1 MVMELN
7 HLGSTPHP
15 QFTPQPESLQV
26 LHLCLSQNLRRFDV
40 PLLQRL
46 ARHQVVA
53 TWEYQ
58 QSPDEGSDLALVLCA
73 LDHYLQHIDQPIHLI
88 GHGLAGM
95 VAWLYA
101 SRYPAKISSVVL
113 LSVGHD
119 LSYSWHSH
127 YYSDYYQL
135 FLNSLS
141 YGNHHPEISF
151 GCPCHANDPDG
162 WDKVTPDDEMI
173 RPQVLQRLAF
183 QLFGYRDRQIL
194 QWLGQLLAQDL
205 DQCFQIHSLKERI
218 VTATPQ
224 LPMPVLVCG
233 AADDPIF
240 NAAGRWQRH
249 LQQRDRQWISQHG
262 GHFFHYTQAA
272 LVSQRIEDFWRGVGL
287 INRLKQIYNL
297 SL

>member
-1 MVMELN
+1 VVMELN
-7 HLGSTPHP
+7 HLGSIPNP
-15 QFTPQPESLQV
+15 QLIPQPESLQV

-113 LSVGHD
+113 LSVGRD

-127 YYSDYYQL
+127 YYSDYYQA
-135 FLNSLS
+135 FLDAVN
-141 YGNHHPEISF
+141 YGDAPNEMF
-151 GCPCHANDPDG
+151 AGCPHC
-162 WDKVTPDDEMI
+162 VSDDASITQTEKI

-183 QLFGYRDRQIL
+183 RLFGYRDRQIL

-287 INRLKQIYNL
+287 INRLKQTYNL

>member
-1 MVMELN
+1 VVMELN
-7 HLGSTPHP
+7 HLGSAAKSPSI
-15 QFTPQPESLQV
+15 PQPESLQV

-40 PLLQRL
+40 PLMQKL

-53 TWEYQ
+53 MWEYQ
-58 QSPDEGSDLALVLCA
+58 QSPDEGSDLASVLYA
-73 LDHYLQHIDQPIHLI
+73 LDHYLQAIEQPIHLI

-95 VAWLYA
+95 VAWFYA
-101 SRYPAKISSVVL
+101 SRYPDKISSVVL

-127 YYSDYYQL
+127 YYSDYYQT
-135 FLNSLS
+135 FLNAVNYGDCQGETLS
-141 YGNHHPEISF
+141 V
-151 GCPCHANDPDG
+151 CPCRTADNAPPLQG
-162 WDKVTPDDEMI
+162 EMI

-218 VTATPQ
+218 VTITPQ
-224 LPMPVLVCG
+224 LSMPVLVCG

-240 NAAGRWQRH
+240 NAAGLWRGH
-249 LQQRDRQWISQHG
+249 LQPRDRQLMSRHG

-272 LVSQRIEDFWRGVGL
+272 AVSERIEDFWRGVGL
-287 INRLKQIYNL
+287 INRLQKNYRL